1 MHVKICLR
9 QYEKL
14 LTYIQIGENSF
25 SALFTWEWISVWRA
39 FMSFQAKH
47 LRYKQFSTRV
57 LHICLYN
64 NLYVTAFMQMTL
76 KWHLFSKLDI
86 FMVIIFFCN
95 NSKKMAVPVELSI
108 SSLVL
113 FCEVGMTSFFHLC
126 REWQKKVFF
135 VILIWLGWGSYTW
148 KQHQSP
154 DTNLFPANKNG
165 TIKS

>member
-1 MHVKICLR
+1 
-9 QYEKL
+9 
-14 LTYIQIGENSF
+14 
-25 SALFTWEWISVWRA
+25 
-39 FMSFQAKH
+39 MSFQAKH

-86 FMVIIFFCN
+86 FMVIIFFYN
-95 NSKKMAVPVELSI
+95 NSKKMAVPVELII

-126 REWQKKVFF
+126 KE
-135 VILIWLGWGSYTW
+135 
-148 KQHQSP
+148 
-154 DTNLFPANKNG
+154 
-165 TIKS
+165 